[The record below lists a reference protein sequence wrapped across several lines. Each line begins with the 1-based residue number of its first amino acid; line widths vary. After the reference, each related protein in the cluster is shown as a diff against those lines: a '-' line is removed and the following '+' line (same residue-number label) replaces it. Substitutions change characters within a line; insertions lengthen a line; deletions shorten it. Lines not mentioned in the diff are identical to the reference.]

1 MKIIDPI
8 TVTDAMLTST
18 NVLENDHA
26 AWNSGTTYAAGD
38 RCISTVTHRIYQSVG
53 SGNLNNDPTLAANV
67 DLWLLVSATN
77 RWKAFD
83 NRIVDQTVKSGNMTY
98 RLTPGTL
105 CTAMAFFGLLGD
117 SVRIQVTDSI
127 DGATYDQTFTLLDV
141 GHVIDYITYCFAP
154 PRQLTRLVV
163 GNIPLYDT
171 GYIDITIADGTET
184 RVGEIVLGLQ
194 SNIGES
200 LVGSRL
206 GIIDYS
212 LKTVDDFGNTTLEQR
227 PFADTVTF
235 EVAFPTVDAERV
247 KTLVASLRARGA
259 VYHDGGEYTSI
270 GTLVFGW
277 PKIFDVDLVSQ
288 NTAFGSI
295 EIEGLI

>member
-1 MKIIDPI
+1 MKIIDPVTI
-8 TVTDAMLTST
+8 TDAMLTST

-26 AWNSGTTYAAGD
+26 TWNSGTTYAAGD
-38 RCISTVTHRIYQSVG
+38 RCISTVTHKIYQSVG
-53 SGNLNNDPTLAANV
+53 AGNLNNDPTLVINA

-83 NRIVDQTVKSGNMTY
+83 NRIVDQTVKAGSITY
-98 RLTPGTL
+98 RLTPGTF
-105 CTAMAFFGLLGD
+105 CTAMAFFGLLGEH
-117 SVRIQVTDSI
+117 VRIQVTDSI
-127 DGATYDQTFTLLDV
+127 DGATYDQTFTLLDT
-141 GHVIDYITYCFAP
+141 GHVIDYLTYCFSP

-163 GNIPLYDT
+163 ENIPLYDT
-171 GYIDITIADGTET
+171 GYVDISIASATES
-184 RVGEIVLGLQ
+184 RVGEIVLGPQ

-212 LKTVDDFGNTTLEQR
+212 LKTVDDFGNTTLQQR
-227 PFADTVTF
+227 AFADTVTF
-235 EVAFPTVDAERV
+235 EVAFPTVDAERI
-247 KTLVASLRARGA
+247 KSLLSSLRARGA
-259 VYHDGGEYTSI
+259 VYHDGEGFTNI

-277 PKIFDVDLVSQ
+277 PKQFGVDLVSQ
-288 NTAFGSI
+288 NTSFGSI